1 MPVILVKLI
10 MVCSGSGVPLLRRWC
25 PGDEAGQGVQ
35 VDGGVAE
42 PVAGAQP
49 GEGVDPPRT
58 AGRRVSPELGKSQK
72 VTLNPGDH
80 TTGTADYSRLLGCE
94 TLRLGR
100 LRMTLFCVA

>member
-1 MPVILVKLI
+1 
-10 MVCSGSGVPLLRRWC
+10 LLG

-49 GEGVDPPRT
+49 GEGVDRLE
-58 AGRRVSPELGKSQK
+58 RRVGARR
-72 VTLNPGDH
+72 PGAGQITESDLKPRWPYDP
-80 TTGTADYSRLLGCE
+80 ADYSRLLGCG

-100 LRMTLFCVA
+100 LRMALLCVA